1 MIDTAAG
8 TSDDVEAFGKTN
20 DGYFSD
26 EEARIIDGMMFDIT
40 APDGSQDVT
49 LSGEDG
55 RGAGTYEAAEGE
67 LGGVVAV
74 SSSGRAGHG
83 AVQGS
88 AAAQGVRC
96 SSRGEAK
103 PRARFAHRAR
113 MSIRRSMMRS
123 NKAVPSMRFSQMVA
137 CGVVFAARAMT
148 RNPLVTAIGFV
159 SAR

>member
-1 MIDTAAG
+1 MDSVIDTAAG
-8 TSDDVEAFGKTN
+8 TSDDLEAFGKTN

-49 LSGEDG
+49 LSGEDD
-55 RGAGTYEAAEGE
+55 RGAGAYDTAEGE

-74 SSSGRAGHG
+74 ASSGRTGHG
-83 AVQGS
+83 AGQG
-88 AAAQGVRC
+88 
-96 SSRGEAK
+96 SRGEAK
-103 PRARFAHRAR
+103 PRAPFAHRAR
-113 MSIRRSMMRS
+113 MSIRRSIMRS

-137 CGVVFAARAMT
+137 CGMVFAARAMT